1 MQDKL
6 AEVLIIEEPTTMDT
20 LTIHPATTPLDALM
34 AHFTSSSKSVQR
46 AFTKYII
53 EAHAD
58 EVETRR
64 QQMMMKQSITQAFK
78 ELKEDKARP
87 VEELFD
93 EL

>member
-1 MQDKL
+1 M
-6 AEVLIIEEPTTMDT
+6 
-20 LTIHPATTPLDALM
+20 DALL

-46 AFTKYII
+46 AFIRYII

-64 QQMMMKQSITQAFK
+64 QQMMMKQSLTQAFK
-78 ELKEDKARP
+78 ELEEGKARP
-87 VEELFD
+87 VEELFG